1 MTYSFSFFLI
11 SSESELN
18 LVPGCWMWLSWI
30 EKNWILEFSV
40 MIFGVDGSSSGIS
53 NNDELIDGLLV
64 MEVLVEIIL
73 EVLYLIHV
81 LLDKVISSDL
91 LEWEGFVI
99 KLPGVYTHWSGNWV
113 FTLTL
118 HFLVDVLGV

>member
-1 MTYSFSFFLI
+1 MIQLILSSFT
-11 SSESELN
+11 
-18 LVPGCWMWLSWI
+18 
-30 EKNWILEFSV
+30 
-40 MIFGVDGSSSGIS
+40 

-99 KLPGVYTHWSGNWV
+99 KLPGVDS
-113 FTLTL
+113 
-118 HFLVDVLGV
+118 